1 MTSATGGEAIVSGLV
16 AHGVDT
22 VFGLPGAQIYGLF
35 DAFQQAQLKVIGARH
50 EQACGYMAYGYARS
64 TGRPGVFSVVPGPG
78 VLNAG
83 AALLTAFG
91 SNEPVLCLTG
101 QVPTQF
107 LGKGRGHLHE
117 MPDQLATL
125 RTFVKWAD
133 RVEYPDI
140 APAMVSRAFQEM
152 LSGRRGPVSLEM
164 PWDVFTQRAEVG
176 PAKVF
181 DPFPAPQPDPD
192 RIKAEAAQIKASKN
206 PMIFV
211 GSGSIDASEEI
222 LELAEMID
230 APVVAFRSGRGI
242 VSNAHELGLTMAAAY
257 RLWPRTDLMIGIG
270 TRMEWPASSFRW
282 PFQPQGLKSIRIDI
296 DPSEMRRLTPD
307 AAVVADARS
316 GTRALL
322 AAVSKAGYS
331 KSSGRRATIR
341 DASAAA
347 LQEIQKVQ
355 PQMAY
360 LNILREVL
368 PANAIVTD
376 ELSQVGFASWYGFPI
391 YEPRTFITSGYQG
404 TLGSGFPTALG
415 AKVANPDRPVVAIT
429 GDGGFMFGVQELA
442 TAVQFNIG
450 VVTLVFNN
458 NAYGNVRRD
467 QRERFDGRVV
477 ASDLVNP
484 DFVKRAESFGVG
496 ATRVTSPEGFRP
508 ALEKALAAGG
518 PYLKSHVTEQHLQ
531 TSVSAFVHP
540 EKPKPNLMVRS
551 AHLRASRTMSMH
563 RSYFEPP

>member
-1 MTSATGGEAIVSGLV
+1 MATLTGGEAIVSGLV

-22 VFGLPGAQIYGLF
+22 VFGLPGAQVYGLF
-35 DAFQQAQLKVIGARH
+35 DAFHQAQLKVIGARH
-50 EQACGYMAYGYARS
+50 EQACGYMAFGYARAS
-64 TGRPGVFSVVPGPG
+64 GKPGVFSVVPGPG
-78 VLNAG
+78 VLNAS

-91 SNEPVLCLTG
+91 CNEPVLCVTG
-101 QVPTQF
+101 QVPTAF

-125 RTFVKWAD
+125 RSYVKWAD
-133 RVEYPDI
+133 RIEAAAN
-140 APAMVSRAFQEM
+140 APTVVARAFQEM
-152 LSGRRGPVSLEM
+152 LSGRRGPASVEM
-164 PWDVFTQRAEVG
+164 PWDVFTQRAHTAAAQVLALL
-176 PAKVF
+176 P
-181 DPFPAPQPDPD
+181 PPQPDPD
-192 RIKAEAAQIKASKN
+192 AVKQAASLIKAAKA

-211 GSGSIDASEEI
+211 GSGAIDAREEI

-257 RLWPRTDLMIGIG
+257 KLWPNTDLMIGIG
-270 TRMEWPASSFRW
+270 TRLELPTMSRW
-282 PFQPQGLKSIRIDI
+282 PYRPDGLKCIRIDI
-296 DPSEMRRLTPD
+296 DPVEMRRFSAD
-307 AAVVADARS
+307 APVVADAKAA
-316 GTRALL
+316 TADL
-322 AAVSKAGYS
+322 AAAVRKAGYS
-331 KSSGRRATIR
+331 KTSGRRAAIR
-341 DASAAA
+341 EATASAQA
-347 LQEIQKVQ
+347 EIQRIQ

-360 LNILREVL
+360 LNILRDVL
-368 PANAIVTD
+368 PANAVVTD

-415 AKVANPDRPVVAIT
+415 AKVANPDKPVVAIT

-442 TAVQFNIG
+442 TAVQFNIA

-484 DFVKRAESFGVG
+484 DFVKLAESFGV
-496 ATRVTSPEGFRP
+496 AAARVTSPDHFKA
-508 ALEKALAAGG
+508 ALEKALAHGG
-518 PYLKSHVTEQHLQ
+518 PYLLSIEVPRDSE
-531 TSVSAFVHP
+531 VSPWAFIHP
-540 EKPKPNLMVRS
+540 PKP
-551 AHLRASRTMSMH
+551 
-563 RSYFEPP
+563 

>member
-1 MTSATGGEAIVSGLV
+1 MTSMTGGEALVSGLV
-16 AHGVDT
+16 AHGVNT

-35 DAFQQAQLKVIGARH
+35 DAFHQAQLKVIGARH

-64 TGRPGVFSVVPGPG
+64 SGRPGVFSVVPGPG

-133 RVEYPDI
+133 RIEYPDH
-140 APAMVSRAFQEM
+140 APTAVSRAFQEM
-152 LSGRRGPVSLEM
+152 MSGRRGPAALEM
-164 PWDVFTQRAEVG
+164 PWDVFTQRVTTGA
-176 PAKVF
+176 AKPL
-181 DPFPAPQPDPD
+181 DPFPAPQADGE
-192 RIKAEAAQIKASKN
+192 RIKEAAALIAASKA

-211 GSGSIDASEEI
+211 GAGAIEARAEI
-222 LELAEMID
+222 LALADMID

-257 RLWPRTDLMIGIG
+257 KLWPTTDLMIGIG
-270 TRMEWPASSFRW
+270 TRLELPTMSRW
-282 PFQPQGLKSIRIDI
+282 PFRPEGLKSIRIDI
-296 DPSEMRRLTPD
+296 DPVEIRRVPPD
-307 AAVVADARS
+307 VAVIADAK
-316 GTRALL
+316 
-322 AAVSKAGYS
+322 AATSDLIKAVARVDIR
-331 KSSGRRATIR
+331 KTQGRRAAIR
-341 DASAAA
+341 DATAAA
-347 LQEIQKVQ
+347 LVEIQEVQ

-368 PANAIVTD
+368 PQDGIVTD

-391 YEPRTFITSGYQG
+391 YQPRTFITSGYQG

-415 AKVANPDRPVVAIT
+415 AKVANPDKPVVAIT
-429 GDGGFMFGVQELA
+429 GDGGFMFAVQELA

-467 QRERFDGRVV
+467 QIQRFEGRVV

-484 DFVKRAESFGVG
+484 DFVKLAESFGV
-496 ATRVTSPEGFRP
+496 AASRVTAPDHFRTH
-508 ALEKALAAGG
+508 LEKALAHGG
-518 PYLKSHVTEQHLQ
+518 PYLIAIEVPRDSET
-531 TSVSAFVHP
+531 TPWTFIHP
-540 EKPKPNLMVRS
+540 AKP
-551 AHLRASRTMSMH
+551 
-563 RSYFEPP
+563 

>member
-1 MTSATGGEAIVSGLV
+1 MTLSSGGEAIVSSLV

-50 EQACGYMAYGYARS
+50 EQACGYMAFGYARS

-101 QVPTQF
+101 QVPTAF

-125 RTFVKWAD
+125 RTFVKWAE
-133 RVEYPDI
+133 RIEYPDM
-140 APAMVSRAFQEM
+140 APTMVSRAFQEM

-176 PAKVF
+176 ASKVF

-192 RIKAEAAQIKASKN
+192 RIKSAASLIAGSRT

-211 GSGSIDASEEI
+211 GSGAIHARDEI
-222 LELAEMID
+222 LELAELID

-257 RLWPRTDLMIGIG
+257 RLWPQTDLMIGIG
-270 TRMEWPASSFRW
+270 TRMELPASSFRW
-282 PFQPQGLKSIRIDI
+282 PFQPDGLKSIRIDI

-307 AAVVADARS
+307 AAVISDAQA
-316 GTRALL
+316 GTRELL
-322 AAVSKAGYS
+322 AAVRKQGYT
-331 KSSGRRATIR
+331 KTSGRRAAIR
-341 DASAAA
+341 EASATA
-347 LQEIQKVQ
+347 LRQIQQVQ

-368 PANAIVTD
+368 PSNAIVTD

-391 YEPRTFITSGYQG
+391 YQPRTFITSGYQG

-415 AKVANPDRPVVAIT
+415 AKVAHPDRAVVAIT

-442 TAVQFNIG
+442 TAVQYKIG
-450 VVTLVFNN
+450 VVVLVFNN

-467 QRERFDGRVV
+467 QREHFDGRVV

-484 DFVKRAESFGVG
+484 DFVKLAESFGVG
-496 ATRVTSPEGFRP
+496 AVRVTSPETFRP
-508 ALEKALAAGG
+508 ALEKALGDGG
-518 PYLKSHVTEQHLQ
+518 PYLIDIEVPRDSE
-531 TSVSAFVHP
+531 VSPWTFIHP
-540 EKPKPNLMVRS
+540 AKP
-551 AHLRASRTMSMH
+551 
-563 RSYFEPP
+563 

>member
-1 MTSATGGEAIVSGLV
+1 MPLSSGGEAIVSGLV

-22 VFGLPGAQIYGLF
+22 VFGLPGAQVYGLF
-35 DAFQQAQLKVIGARH
+35 DAFHQAQLKVIGARH

-101 QVPTQF
+101 QVPTAF

-133 RVEYPDI
+133 RIEYPDA
-140 APAMVSRAFQEM
+140 APSMVGRAFQEM

-176 PAKVF
+176 PARVF
-181 DPFPAPQPDPD
+181 DLFPAPQPDPD
-192 RIKAEAAQIKASKN
+192 RIKSAAALITDSKT

-211 GSGSIDASEEI
+211 GSGAIHAGNEI
-222 LELAEMID
+222 LELAELID

-257 RLWPRTDLMIGIG
+257 RLWPQTDLMIGIG
-270 TRMEWPASSFRW
+270 TRLELPTMSRW
-282 PFQPQGLKSIRIDI
+282 PFRPDGLKSIRIDI
-296 DPSEMRRLTPD
+296 DPSEMRRYTPD
-307 AAVVADARS
+307 AAVISDAQA
-316 GTRALL
+316 GTRELL
-322 AAVSKAGYS
+322 AAVRKRGYRKAS
-331 KSSGRRATIR
+331 ARRALIHE
-341 DASAAA
+341 ASATA
-347 LQEIQKVQ
+347 LKQIQQIQ

-360 LNILREVL
+360 LNILRKVL
-368 PANAIVTD
+368 PSNAIVSD

-415 AKVANPDRPVVAIT
+415 AKVAHPNRPVVAIS

-450 VVTLVFNN
+450 VVVLVFNN

-467 QRERFDGRVV
+467 QLERFDGRVV

-484 DFVKRAESFGVG
+484 DFVRLAESFGVS
-496 ATRVTSPEGFRP
+496 AARVTSPKTFRA
-508 ALEKALAAGG
+508 ALEKALAHGG
-518 PYLKSHVTEQHLQ
+518 PYLIDIEVPRDSE
-531 TSVSAFVHP
+531 VSPWAFIHP
-540 EKPKPNLMVRS
+540 AKP
-551 AHLRASRTMSMH
+551 
-563 RSYFEPP
+563 

>member
-1 MTSATGGEAIVSGLV
+1 MTTLTGGEAIVSGLV

-22 VFGLPGAQIYGLF
+22 VFGLPGAQVYGLF

-50 EQACGYMAYGYARS
+50 EQACGYMAFGYARS
-64 TGRPGVFSVVPGPG
+64 SGRPGVFSVVPGPG
-78 VLNAG
+78 VLNAS

-91 SNEPVLCLTG
+91 CNEPVLCVTG
-101 QVPTQF
+101 QVPTAF
-107 LGKGRGHLHE
+107 LGRGRGHLHE

-125 RTFVKWAD
+125 RTYVKWAD
-133 RVEYPDI
+133 RIEYPGN
-140 APAMVSRAFQEM
+140 APTVVARAFQEM
-152 LSGRRGPVSLEM
+152 LSGRHGPASVEM
-164 PWDVFTQRAEVG
+164 PWDVFTQRADTA
-176 PAKVF
+176 PAKVLA
-181 DPFPAPQPDPD
+181 PLPAPQPDPD
-192 RIKAEAAQIKASKN
+192 LVKQAAALIKASKA

-211 GSGSIDASEEI
+211 GSGAIEARDEI

-257 RLWPRTDLMIGIG
+257 KLWPTTDLMIAIG
-270 TRMEWPASSFRW
+270 TRAELPASGFRW
-282 PFQPQGLKSIRIDI
+282 PYQPKGLKSVRIDI
-296 DPSEMRRLTPD
+296 DPAEMRRLTSD
-307 AAVVADARS
+307 TAIVSDAMAGTADLVAAVR
-316 GTRALL
+316 
-322 AAVSKAGYS
+322 KAGCG
-331 KSSGRRATIR
+331 KTAGRRAAIR
-341 DASAAA
+341 EATATA
-347 LQEIQKVQ
+347 QHEIQRIQ

-484 DFVKRAESFGVG
+484 DFVKLAESFGVG
-496 ATRVTSPEGFRP
+496 AARVTSPDHFKP
-508 ALEKALAAGG
+508 ALEKALSHGG
-518 PYLKSHVTEQHLQ
+518 PYLV
-531 TSVSAFVHP
+531 SVEVPKDSEVSPWAFIHP
-540 EKPKPNLMVRS
+540 PKP
-551 AHLRASRTMSMH
+551 
-563 RSYFEPP
+563 

>member
-1 MTSATGGEAIVSGLV
+1 MPQSTGGEAIVSGLV

-35 DAFQQAQLKVIGARH
+35 DAFHQAQLKVIGARH
-50 EQACGYMAYGYARS
+50 EQACGYMAFGYARS
-64 TGRPGVFSVVPGPG
+64 TGKVGVFSVVPGPG

-91 SNEPVLCLTG
+91 GNEPVLCLTG
-101 QVPTQF
+101 QVPTAY

-133 RVEYPDI
+133 RIEYPAN
-140 APAMVSRAFQEM
+140 APALVACAFQEM
-152 LSGRRGPVSLEM
+152 LSGRRGPASLEM

-176 PAKVF
+176 AADLF
-181 DPFPAPQPDPD
+181 DLLPAPQPDPD
-192 RIKAEAAQIKASKN
+192 RVKSAAALIAGCKV

-211 GSGSIDASEEI
+211 GSGAIDAGDEI
-222 LELAEMID
+222 LELAELID

-257 RLWPRTDLMIGIG
+257 RLWPKTDLMVGIG
-270 TRMEWPASSFRW
+270 TRLELPTMTRW
-282 PFQPQGLKSIRIDI
+282 PYRPDGLKSIRIDI
-296 DPSEMRRLTPD
+296 DPVEMRRYQPD
-307 AAVVADARS
+307 AAIIADA
-316 GTRALL
+316 
-322 AAVSKAGYS
+322 KAGTSELVSAVRKVGYA
-331 KSSGRRATIR
+331 KAGGRRAAIR
-341 DASAAA
+341 EASAAA
-347 LQEIQKVQ
+347 QKDIQKIQ
-355 PQMAY
+355 PQMDY

-368 PANAIVTD
+368 PPNAIVTD

-391 YEPRTFITSGYQG
+391 YQPRTFISSGYQG

-415 AKVANPDRPVVAIT
+415 AKVANPNRPVVAIT

-442 TAVQFNIG
+442 TAVQFKIG
-450 VVTLVFNN
+450 VVVLVFNN

-484 DFVKRAESFGVG
+484 DFVKLAESFGVG
-496 ATRVTSPEGFRP
+496 AARVTSPDHFRP
-508 ALEKALAAGG
+508 ALEKALADGG
-518 PYLKSHVTEQHLQ
+518 PYLIDIEVPRDSE
-531 TSVSAFVHP
+531 VSPWAFIHP
-540 EKPKPNLMVRS
+540 EKP
-551 AHLRASRTMSMH
+551 
-563 RSYFEPP
+563 

>member
-1 MTSATGGEAIVSGLV
+1 LVRERLENTMTLSSGGEAIVTGLV

-125 RTFVKWAD
+125 RSFVKWAD
-133 RVEYPDI
+133 RIEYPDA
-140 APAMVSRAFQEM
+140 APTLVSRAFQEM
-152 LSGRRGPVSLEM
+152 LSGRRGPVALEM
-164 PWDVFTQRAEVG
+164 PWDVFTQRADVG
-176 PAKVF
+176 ASKPF
-181 DPFPAPQPDPD
+181 DPFPAPQPDAE
-192 RIKAEAAQIKASKN
+192 RVKAAASLIAASKT

-211 GSGSIDASEEI
+211 GSGAIHARDEI
-222 LELAEMID
+222 LELAELID

-257 RLWPRTDLMIGIG
+257 KLWPKTDLMIGIG
-270 TRMEWPASSFRW
+270 TRMELPASSFRW
-282 PFQPQGLKSIRIDI
+282 PFRPDGLKSVRIDI
-296 DPSEMRRLTPD
+296 DPSEMRRFTPD
-307 AAVVADARS
+307 AAVVADARA
-316 GTRALL
+316 GTRELL
-322 AAVSKAGYS
+322 AAVRKAGYTRT
-331 KSSGRRATIR
+331 KGRRAAIR
-341 DASAAA
+341 EASAAA
-347 LQEIQKVQ
+347 LEQIQKVQ

-368 PANAIVTD
+368 PSNAIVTD
-376 ELSQVGFASWYGFPI
+376 ELSQVGFASWYGFPV

-450 VVTLVFNN
+450 VVVLVFNN

-477 ASDLVNP
+477 AADLVNP
-484 DFVKRAESFGVG
+484 DFVKLAESFGVG
-496 ATRVTSPEGFRP
+496 AISVTSPQAFRP
-508 ALEKALAAGG
+508 ALEKALADGG
-518 PYLKSHVTEQHLQ
+518 PYLIAVEVPKDSE
-531 TSVSAFVHP
+531 TSPWAFIHP
-540 EKPKPNLMVRS
+540 ARP
-551 AHLRASRTMSMH
+551 
-563 RSYFEPP
+563 

>member
-1 MTSATGGEAIVSGLV
+1 MTSTSGGEAIVNGLV

-35 DAFQQAQLKVIGARH
+35 DAFHQAQLKVIGARH

-64 TGRPGVFSVVPGPG
+64 SGKPGVFSVVPGPG

-83 AALLTAFG
+83 AAMLTAFG

-101 QVPTQF
+101 QVPTAF

-125 RTFVKWAD
+125 RSFVKWAD
-133 RVEYPDI
+133 RIEYPDA
-140 APAMVSRAFQEM
+140 APSLVSRAFQEM
-152 LSGRRGPVSLEM
+152 LSGRRGPVALEM
-164 PWDVFTQRAEVG
+164 PWDVFTQRADVAASK
-176 PAKVF
+176 PF
-181 DPFPAPQPDPD
+181 DLFPAPQPDTE
-192 RIKAEAAQIKASKN
+192 RVKAAASLIAGSKT

-211 GSGSIDASEEI
+211 GSGAIHAADEI
-222 LELAEMID
+222 LELAELID

-257 RLWPRTDLMIGIG
+257 KLWPQTDLMIGIG
-270 TRMEWPASSFRW
+270 TRMELPASGFRW
-282 PFQPQGLKSIRIDI
+282 PFQPAGLKSIRIDI
-296 DPSEMRRLTPD
+296 DPVEMRRLVTD
-307 AAVVADARS
+307 ASIVADAQA
-316 GTRALL
+316 GTSELL
-322 AAVSKAGYS
+322 AAVRKAGY
-331 KSSGRRATIR
+331 KKTSGRRAAIR
-341 DASAAA
+341 EASAAS
-347 LQEIQKVQ
+347 LQEIQKIQ

-368 PANAIVTD
+368 PSNAIVTD
-376 ELSQVGFASWYGFPI
+376 ELSQFGFASWYGFPI
-391 YEPRTFITSGYQG
+391 YQPRTFITSGYQG

-442 TAVQFNIG
+442 TAVQYKIG
-450 VVTLVFNN
+450 VVTLIFNN

-484 DFVKRAESFGVG
+484 DFVKLAESFGVG
-496 ATRVTSPEGFRP
+496 AARVTSPEGFRP
-508 ALEKALAAGG
+508 ALEKALADGG
-518 PYLKSHVTEQHLQ
+518 PYVIVIEVPTDSE
-531 TSVSAFVHP
+531 TSPWKFIHP
-540 EKPKPNLMVRS
+540 AKP
-551 AHLRASRTMSMH
+551 
-563 RSYFEPP
+563 

>member
-1 MTSATGGEAIVSGLV
+1 MDSKMSSATGGEAIVNGLV

-35 DAFQQAQLKVIGARH
+35 DAFHQAQLKVIGARH
-50 EQACGYMAYGYARS
+50 EQACGYMAFGYARS
-64 TGRPGVFSVVPGPG
+64 SGRPGVFSVVPGPG
-78 VLNAG
+78 VLNAS

-91 SNEPVLCLTG
+91 CNEPVLCLTG
-101 QVPTQF
+101 QVPTDF

-125 RTFVKWAD
+125 RTIVKWAD
-133 RVEYPDI
+133 RIEYPDV

-164 PWDVFTQRAEVG
+164 PWDVFTQRAAVG
-176 PAKVF
+176 PSRLF
-181 DPFPAPQPDPD
+181 EPFPAPLPDPD
-192 RIKAEAAQIKASKN
+192 RVKAAAALIAASRT

-211 GSGSIDASEEI
+211 GSGAMDTGEEI

-257 RLWPRTDLMIGIG
+257 KLWPTTDLMIGIG
-270 TRMEWPASSFRW
+270 TRMELPASGFRW
-282 PFQPQGLKSIRIDI
+282 PYQPDGIKSIRIDI
-296 DPSEMRRLTPD
+296 DPVEMRRVTPD
-307 AAVVADARS
+307 AAIVSDAKA
-316 GTRALL
+316 GTAALL
-322 AAVSKAGYS
+322 AAVRKAGFS
-331 KSSGRRATIR
+331 KTSGRRAAISEAT
-341 DASAAA
+341 AAA
-347 LQEIQKVQ
+347 AREIQRIQ

-360 LNILREVL
+360 LKILREVL
-368 PANAIVTD
+368 PSNAIVTD
-376 ELSQVGFASWYGFPI
+376 ELSQVGFASWYGFPV

-415 AKVANPDRPVVAIT
+415 AKVAHPDKPVIAIT
-429 GDGGFMFGVQELA
+429 GDGGFMFGVQELS
-442 TAVQFNIG
+442 TAVQYRIG

-484 DFVKRAESFGVG
+484 DFVKLAESFGAG
-496 ATRVTSPEGFRP
+496 AARVTSPDHFRP
-508 ALEKALAAGG
+508 ALEKALADGR
-518 PYLKSHVTEQHLQ
+518 PYVIAIEVPTDSE
-531 TSVSAFVHP
+531 VSPWAFIHP
-540 EKPKPNLMVRS
+540 AKP
-551 AHLRASRTMSMH
+551 
-563 RSYFEPP
+563 

>member
-1 MTSATGGEAIVSGLV
+1 
-16 AHGVDT
+16 
-22 VFGLPGAQIYGLF
+22 
-35 DAFQQAQLKVIGARH
+35 
-50 EQACGYMAYGYARS
+50 MAYGYARS

-133 RVEYPDI
+133 RIEYPDA
-140 APAMVSRAFQEM
+140 APALVSRAFQEM
-152 LSGRRGPVSLEM
+152 LSGRRGPVALEM
-164 PWDVFTQRAEVG
+164 PWDVFTQRAETG
-176 PAKVF
+176 ASKPF
-181 DPFPAPQPDPD
+181 DLFPAPQPDAE
-192 RIKAEAAQIKASKN
+192 RVKAASALIAASKT

-211 GSGSIDASEEI
+211 GSGAIHARDEI
-222 LELAEMID
+222 LELAELID

-257 RLWPRTDLMIGIG
+257 RLWPKTDLMIGIG
-270 TRMEWPASSFRW
+270 TRMELPASSFRW
-282 PFQPQGLKSIRIDI
+282 PFQPAGLKSVRIDI
-296 DPSEMRRLTPD
+296 DPSEMRRFTPD
-307 AAVVADARS
+307 APVVADARA
-316 GTRALL
+316 GTRDLL
-322 AAVSKAGYS
+322 AAVRKAGYA
-331 KSSGRRATIR
+331 KTSGRRAAIR
-341 DASAAA
+341 EATAAA

-368 PANAIVTD
+368 PPDAIVTD
-376 ELSQVGFASWYGFPI
+376 ELSQVGFASWYGFPV

-450 VVTLVFNN
+450 VVVLVFNN

-484 DFVKRAESFGVG
+484 DFVKLAESFGVG
-496 ATRVTSPEGFRP
+496 AVSVTSPQAFRP
-508 ALEKALAAGG
+508 ALEKALAHGG
-518 PYLKSHVTEQHLQ
+518 PYLIDIEVPKDSE
-531 TSVSAFVHP
+531 TSPWTFIHP
-540 EKPKPNLMVRS
+540 AKP
-551 AHLRASRTMSMH
+551 
-563 RSYFEPP
+563 

>member
-1 MTSATGGEAIVSGLV
+1 MSSTSGGEAIVSGLV

-35 DAFQQAQLKVIGARH
+35 DAFHQAQLKIIGARH

-64 TGRPGVFSVVPGPG
+64 SGRPGVFSVVPGPG

-83 AALLTAFG
+83 AALLTAYG
-91 SNEPVLCLTG
+91 ANEPVLCLTG
-101 QVPTQF
+101 QVPAAY

-133 RVEYPDI
+133 RIEHPDA
-140 APAMVSRAFQEM
+140 APARVSRAFQEM
-152 LSGRRGPVSLEM
+152 LSGRRGPVALEM
-164 PWDVFTQRAEVG
+164 PWDVFTQRSQVG
-176 PAKVF
+176 PSKPF

-192 RIKAEAAQIKASKN
+192 RIKAAAALIAGSKT

-211 GSGSIDASEEI
+211 GSGAIHGRDEI
-222 LELAEMID
+222 LELAELID

-257 RLWPRTDLMIGIG
+257 KLWPHADLMIGIG
-270 TRMEWPASSFRW
+270 TRMELPTTFRW
-282 PFQPQGLKSIRIDI
+282 PFRPDGLKSVRIDI
-296 DPSEMRRLTPD
+296 DPAEMRRLTVD
-307 AAVVADARS
+307 APVVADAQA
-316 GTRALL
+316 GTRELL
-322 AAVSKAGYS
+322 SAVRRRGYT
-331 KSSGRRATIR
+331 KSNARRAAIR
-341 DASAAA
+341 EASAAA
-347 LQEIQKVQ
+347 LQEIQEIQ

-368 PANAIVTD
+368 PPNAIVTD
-376 ELSQVGFASWYGFPI
+376 EVSQVGFTSWYGFPI

-415 AKVANPDRPVVAIT
+415 AKVAHPDRPVVAIT
-429 GDGGFMFGVQELA
+429 GDGGFMFGIQELA

-484 DFVKRAESFGVG
+484 DFVKLAESFGVK
-496 ATRVTSPEGFRP
+496 AWRATSPDHFRP
-508 ALEKALAAGG
+508 ALEQALAHGG
-518 PYLKSHVTEQHLQ
+518 PTLIAIEVPTDSEISPWK
-531 TSVSAFVHP
+531 FIHP
-540 EKPKPNLMVRS
+540 AKP
-551 AHLRASRTMSMH
+551 
-563 RSYFEPP
+563 

>member
-1 MTSATGGEAIVSGLV
+1 MGSNSGGEAIVGGLV

-35 DAFQQAQLKVIGARH
+35 DAFQQAKLRVIGARH
-50 EQACGYMAYGYARS
+50 EQACGYMAFGYARS
-64 TGRPGVFSVVPGPG
+64 TGKPGVFSVVPGPG

-91 SNEPVLCLTG
+91 GNEPVLCLTG
-101 QVPTQF
+101 QVPTKF
-107 LGKGRGHLHE
+107 LGHGRGHLHE

-125 RTFVKWAD
+125 RSFVKWAE
-133 RVEYPDI
+133 RIEYPGS
-140 APAMVSRAFQEM
+140 APTLVSRAFQEM
-152 LSGRRGPVSLEM
+152 LSGRRGPVALEM
-164 PWDVFTQRAEVG
+164 PWDVFTQRADTG
-176 PAKVF
+176 AAKPF
-181 DPFPAPQPDPD
+181 ELFPAPQPDTE
-192 RIKAEAAQIKASKN
+192 RIKAAAASITGCKN

-211 GSGSIDASEEI
+211 GSGAIHARDEI
-222 LELAEMID
+222 LELAELID

-257 RLWPRTDLMIGIG
+257 RLWPQIDLIIGIG
-270 TRMEWPASSFRW
+270 TRLELPAWRW
-282 PFQPQGLKSIRIDI
+282 PYRPEGQKSIRIDI
-296 DPSEMRRLTPD
+296 DAAEMRRFAAD
-307 AAVVADARS
+307 VAVVADAQAAT
-316 GTRALL
+316 GALL
-322 AAVSKAGYS
+322 AAIRRAGYS
-331 KSSGRRATIR
+331 KQKGCRAAIR
-341 DASAAA
+341 EASAAA
-347 LQEIQKVQ
+347 QLDIQAIQ

-368 PANAIVTD
+368 PANAVVTD

-391 YEPRTFITSGYQG
+391 YEPRTFVSSGYQG

-415 AKVANPDRPVVAIT
+415 AKVAHPDRPVVAIT

-467 QRERFDGRVV
+467 QINVFDGRVV

-484 DFVKRAESFGVG
+484 DFVKLAESFGAG
-496 ATRVTSPEGFRP
+496 AARVSSPEAFRP
-508 ALEKALAAGG
+508 VLEKAVADGR
-518 PYLKSHVTEQHLQ
+518 PYVIVIEVPRDSE
-531 TSVSAFVHP
+531 SNPWAFIHP
-540 EKPKPNLMVRS
+540 ARP
-551 AHLRASRTMSMH
+551 
-563 RSYFEPP
+563 

>member
-1 MTSATGGEAIVSGLV
+1 MGSNSGGEAIVGGLV

-35 DAFQQAQLKVIGARH
+35 DAFQQAKLRVIGARH
-50 EQACGYMAYGYARS
+50 EQACGYMAFGYARS
-64 TGRPGVFSVVPGPG
+64 TGKPGVFSVVPGPG

-91 SNEPVLCLTG
+91 GNEPVLCLTG
-101 QVPTQF
+101 QVPTKF
-107 LGKGRGHLHE
+107 LGHGRGHLHE

-125 RTFVKWAD
+125 RSFVKWAE
-133 RVEYPDI
+133 RIEYPGS
-140 APAMVSRAFQEM
+140 APTLVSRAFQEM
-152 LSGRRGPVSLEM
+152 LSGRRGPVALEM
-164 PWDVFTQRAEVG
+164 PWDVFTQRADTG
-176 PAKVF
+176 AAKPF
-181 DPFPAPQPDPD
+181 ELFPAPQPDTE
-192 RIKAEAAQIKASKN
+192 RIKAAAASITGCKN

-211 GSGSIDASEEI
+211 GSGAIHARDEI
-222 LELAEMID
+222 LELAELID

-257 RLWPRTDLMIGIG
+257 RLWPQIDLIIGIG
-270 TRMEWPASSFRW
+270 TRLELPAWRW
-282 PFQPQGLKSIRIDI
+282 PYRPEGQKSIRIDI
-296 DPSEMRRLTPD
+296 DAAEMRRFAAD
-307 AAVVADARS
+307 VAVVADAQAAT
-316 GTRALL
+316 GALL
-322 AAVSKAGYS
+322 AAIRRAGYS
-331 KSSGRRATIR
+331 KQKGRRAAIR
-341 DASAAA
+341 EASAAA
-347 LQEIQKVQ
+347 QLDIQAIQ

-368 PANAIVTD
+368 PANAVVTD

-391 YEPRTFITSGYQG
+391 YEPRTFVSSGYQG

-415 AKVANPDRPVVAIT
+415 AKVAHPDRPVVAIT

-467 QRERFDGRVV
+467 QINVFDGRVV

-484 DFVKRAESFGVG
+484 DFVKLAESFGAG
-496 ATRVTSPEGFRP
+496 AARVSSPEAFRP
-508 ALEKALAAGG
+508 VLEKAVADGR
-518 PYLKSHVTEQHLQ
+518 PYVIVIEVPRDSE
-531 TSVSAFVHP
+531 SNPWAFIHP
-540 EKPKPNLMVRS
+540 ARP
-551 AHLRASRTMSMH
+551 
-563 RSYFEPP
+563 